1 VNDTPRRRA
10 ARGAVPPDQGLLRVA
25 RGGALNIVA
34 AIVNHGCSLAVLFAL
49 ARATSAA
56 GVGRYAQAYA
66 ALALLGLASVAGLRP
81 ALTRFVAIAAVDR
94 DDAARRG
101 AARLGIGIAT
111 AIAVGLAG
119 ALALGAGPIAR
130 GAFGEAALIVPL
142 RLVAATLPFFVFW
155 QTAASVLQ
163 GAQRHRSFAVVEF
176 VLEPG
181 LRFGLTLVA
190 LASGAGLRGALV
202 ALLAANAITAVV
214 AGRLVHGLIGRGAA
228 PLPVRSMVGFASS
241 MWLANSATTGLIW
254 ADTLLIGILR
264 ESADVGIY
272 QVATRVVMLAAFVM
286 APLNSAVAPRAAAL
300 HRLGDDAGLRHLYR
314 AATGWMMR
322 LALPAFVTLL
332 VFAPEVLNLFGDRYT
347 EAAWVTRVLALGKL
361 VDVATGPCGV
371 LLQMTGH
378 ALLNVANNIVTL
390 VVNVGLNLWWIPAYG
405 LRGAALAWAFALVG
419 VNTARVVQVRRIV
432 GSYPFDTTLIKAAL
446 ACGAQ
451 VLFAVNVSYALDGS
465 GALIIGT
472 IGGAFLYVAASWASG
487 IGPAEIAAFRS
498 LAPRRAGPR
507 PAAVGSSVGSP

>member
-1 VNDTPRRRA
+1 MSEPARPRL
-10 ARGAVPPDQGLLRVA
+10 ARGAGSSDHGLLRVA
-25 RGGALNIVA
+25 RGGALNIA
-34 AIVNHGCSLAVLFAL
+34 AAVVNHGCSLAILFAL
-49 ARATSAA
+49 ARSTSAA

-66 ALALLGLASVAGLRP
+66 ALALLGLVAVAGLRP
-81 ALTRFVAIAAVDR
+81 ALTRFVAIAGVDR

-111 AIAVGLAG
+111 SIAVALGAGLA
-119 ALALGAGPIAR
+119 LFAGPIAR
-130 GAFGEAALIVPL
+130 GVFGEAALIVPL
-142 RLVAATLPFFVFW
+142 RLVAATLPCFVFW

-176 VLEPG
+176 VLEPS

-228 PLPVRSMVGFASS
+228 PLPVRSMVSFASS

-264 ESADVGIY
+264 ESADVGVY

-300 HRLGDDAGLRHLYR
+300 HRLADGAGLRHLYR

-322 LALPAFVTLL
+322 LALPAFVTLF
-332 VFAPEVLNLFGDRYT
+332 VFAPEVLRLFGDRYT
-347 EAAWVTRVLALGKL
+347 DAAWVTRVLALGKL

-378 ALLNVANNIVTL
+378 ALLNVANNVAAL
-390 VVNVGLNLWWIPAYG
+390 VVNVGLNLWWIPRYG
-405 LRGAALAWAFALVG
+405 LRGAALAWAVALVI

-432 GSYPFDTTLIKAAL
+432 GSMPFDTTLLKAAL

-451 VLFAVNVSYALDGS
+451 ALFAVNVAYALDGS
-465 GALIIGT
+465 TALVIGT
-472 IGGAFLYVAASWASG
+472 IGGAFLYIAASWASG
-487 IGPAEIAAFRS
+487 IGPGEIAALRG
-498 LAPRRAGPR
+498 LAPRRGRPR
-507 PAAVGSSVGSP
+507 PATVGSGAGSR